1 MCKDQCSL
9 LVWQN
14 LNSAVVQPIGIRCR
28 QHCYHVNIM
37 KLLWKSKTNLLVF
50 VRRNDG

>member
-1 MCKDQCSL
+1 VQGPVLFAGM
-9 LVWQN
+9 
-14 LNSAVVQPIGIRCR
+14 AVVQLIGIRCR

-50 VRRNDG
+50 VRRNEG